1 MRTRKYCCF
10 FIMSFFFLTA
20 NAVTLERVNDGKYIT
35 VSGVVKDKSN
45 KKTLPY
51 ATISLVGNST
61 ATMSNADGEFM
72 LKVKEPIGN
81 SRIEVSY
88 VGYENAYI
96 HLDSKPQT
104 VWLTPSD
111 NMLDE
116 ILVRGREPRSLVE
129 EAVRK
134 IPSNYSLEPC
144 ALTGFYRE
152 SVRKRKRYINI
163 AEAVINLDKSSY
175 VDGVAN
181 DKVRVL
187 KGRRLVSPKLS
198 DTLAVKLQGGPTS
211 AIYLDIVK
219 NPDLLL
225 RGEILSFY
233 DFHMEEAT
241 VINDRPQYVVRF
253 SPNRELP
260 YALYYGK
267 LYIDKERLSF
277 TCAEFNLDLS
287 DRNKAIR
294 AILHKK
300 PVGLRFKPVEVSYRV
315 NYSDHEGKSY
325 LSYLRY
331 DILFKCDW
339 RRKLFSTSYNVLS
352 EMVVTDIQEAAPQI
366 APEEVFDKKDV
377 LSDNVALFFDEDFWG
392 SYNIIKP
399 DESLEDA
406 VDKLKKQYD

>member
-1 MRTRKYCCF
+1 
-10 FIMSFFFLTA
+10 MSFFLLTA
-20 NAVTLERVNDGKYIT
+20 NAVTLERENDGKYIT

-181 DKVRVL
+181 DKVRVRSC
-187 KGRRLVSPKLS
+187 K
-198 DTLAVKLQGGPTS
+198 
-211 AIYLDIVK
+211 
-219 NPDLLL
+219 
-225 RGEILSFY
+225 E
-233 DFHMEEAT
+233 
-241 VINDRPQYVVRF
+241 DRPQR
-253 SPNRELP
+253 SIWTL
-260 YALYYGK
+260 
-267 LYIDKERLSF
+267 
-277 TCAEFNLDLS
+277 
-287 DRNKAIR
+287 
-294 AILHKK
+294 
-300 PVGLRFKPVEVSYRV
+300 
-315 NYSDHEGKSY
+315 
-325 LSYLRY
+325 
-331 DILFKCDW
+331 
-339 RRKLFSTSYNVLS
+339 
-352 EMVVTDIQEAAPQI
+352 
-366 APEEVFDKKDV
+366 
-377 LSDNVALFFDEDFWG
+377 
-392 SYNIIKP
+392 
-399 DESLEDA
+399 
-406 VDKLKKQYD
+406 

>member
-1 MRTRKYCCF
+1 MRTRKYYCF
-10 FIMSFFFLTA
+10 FIMSFFLLTA
-20 NAVTLERVNDGKYIT
+20 NAVTLERENDGKYIT

-51 ATISLVGNST
+51 ATISLVCNST

-152 SVRKRKRYINI
+152 SVRKRKRYIDI

-175 VDGVAN
+175 AKGVSK

-187 KGRRLVSPKLS
+187 KGRRLVSPRIS
-198 DTLAVKLQGGPTS
+198 DTLVVKLQGGPTS

-225 RGEILSFY
+225 GGEILAFY

-241 VINDRPQYVVRF
+241 VINDRPQYVVSF
-253 SPNRELP
+253 SPNQELP

-352 EMVVTDIQEAAPQI
+352 EMVVTDIQEAAPRI